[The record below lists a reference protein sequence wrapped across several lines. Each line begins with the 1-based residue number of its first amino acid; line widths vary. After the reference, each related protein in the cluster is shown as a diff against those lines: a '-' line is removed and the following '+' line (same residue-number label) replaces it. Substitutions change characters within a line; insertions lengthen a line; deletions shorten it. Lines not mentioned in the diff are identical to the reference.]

1 MVHRQN
7 DLAKVQIY
15 FIVVHVSEMIEAD
28 VIWQRRPFTFPL
40 FLPFLSSMYVKSP
53 LRKYAVDLKVLWQ
66 VNIVRVPFI
75 LLPCFGVWA
84 KNYTVIDAY
93 ICLIVGHYF

>member
-40 FLPFLSSMYVKSP
+40 FPALFIIDVREVSSEKICSGFKSS
-53 LRKYAVDLKVLWQ
+53 LASKYSTRTIHTPPMFW
-66 VNIVRVPFI
+66 
-75 LLPCFGVWA
+75 
-84 KNYTVIDAY
+84 
-93 ICLIVGHYF
+93 CLG